1 MKHDT
6 IEARHERLRQS
17 LEKIVATGDDASG
30 LEPDGFRLIES
41 AMTALREDD
50 ISSQCL
56 LAQFYEGVE
65 AGVSGATQIHNP
77 YDVGASERDSWHKGW
92 KSVKWPNPSHR

>member
-17 LEKIVATGDDASG
+17 LEKIVAAGDDASG
-30 LEPDGFRLIES
+30 YEPDGFRLID
-41 AMTALREDD
+41 AAATALSEDD

-65 AGVSGATQIHNP
+65 ARVSGATQIYNP
-77 YDVGASERDSWHKGW
+77 YNFGTDERDSWHAGW
-92 KSVKWPNPSHR
+92 RAAR